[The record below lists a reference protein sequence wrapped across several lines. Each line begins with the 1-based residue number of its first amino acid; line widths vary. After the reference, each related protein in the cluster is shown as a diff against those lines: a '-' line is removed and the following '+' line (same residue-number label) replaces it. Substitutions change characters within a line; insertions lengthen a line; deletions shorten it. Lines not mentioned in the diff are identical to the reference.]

1 MPIALQ
7 KNSTTTY
14 EMTYTAMKRAQES
27 KDTEK
32 VLRVVKVG
40 GRVLERDV
48 IGATNIGLRYL
59 NLDGSLV
66 GVGLYQAHE
75 ARMKLA
81 TAPRSNPTD
90 LFKLSIAIYKY

>member
-7 KNSTTTY
+7 KNSTTTC
-14 EMTYTAMKRAQES
+14 ERIRRCDEGTQES
-27 KDTEK
+27 KNTEK

-48 IGATNIGLRYL
+48 IGAINIGLRYL

-66 GVGLYQAHE
+66 GVGLDRAHE

-81 TAPRSNPTD
+81 ILHQGPTPQIC
-90 LFKLSIAIYKY
+90 LNYSYL

>member
-48 IGATNIGLRYL
+48 IGATNIGLGYL

-66 GVGLYQAHE
+66 GVGLDQAHE

-81 TAPRSNPTD
+81 TAPRPNPTD
-90 LFKLSIAIYKY
+90 LFKPSTAIYKC